1 MTQSQWRSNR
11 YKENVLRA
19 FQEDGVSSAP
29 GVTRAA
35 VLRGAK
41 EYKLKVVDAGSPPM
55 IVRLRAETAAKAVEY
70 AKNRWPSASIRRA
83 A

>member
-1 MTQSQWRSNR
+1 MAQTKWRANR

-19 FQEDGVSSAP
+19 FQEEGVTSAP

-41 EYKLKVVDAGSPPM
+41 EYKLEVVDEGSPPM

-70 AKNRWPSASIRRA
+70 AKNRWPSALIRRKA
-83 A
+83 